1 MAKELPSEEQIIAI
15 LRDEPMVGS
24 QLRSALGLPKKQ
36 KMAFK
41 QLLADMIERGVLK
54 RSAHKE
60 YQLGD
65 GEPLEDKREKRRKK
79 LAEQG
84 VEDNRRPG
92 ARSRR
97 QTEKDSGTRVK
108 RGILHQTGDEDW
120 QVTEIDTGKVYEM
133 CHRRQAPG
141 KEGETI
147 SFTLYPHP
155 KLKHSYL
162 AKVDRSAE
170 IMNVTWDEVKK
181 QFMEESNLPKGFS
194 PAIEKYVASITEPTE
209 KDFKGRVDYRKLD
222 ILCIDPEGAMD
233 HDDAIS
239 VERKPN
245 GGYKLGVHIA
255 DVSYY
260 VPEGSDLDEEALERS
275 YTQYLPWTAVPMLP
289 EKLSSGVCSLH
300 EGVDR
305 CAFTCMIDLDKEAN
319 VLGWDFHRSVVN
331 ITKGIT
337 YQQAVKMMEEGDDSI
352 KALAEVTALLK
363 RNRTKDG
370 LLEFQTTEYGCKFD
384 ENGEP
389 VKIFPREHD
398 ESNSWVEECMLIAN
412 NCCAKELKQRKLQGI
427 YRIHE
432 APDTKDIMELYYMY
446 PDLFKDAPVMLR
458 DLGKPRSGDTNLNP
472 VAFKLYEHL
481 VKRAAGDETL
491 TNRIL
496 RSMQKAHYDSNSFGH
511 FALNWQDYSHFT
523 SPIRRYADLWC
534 HRELARKG
542 KEIDAERV
550 NSVIEVCDLISAN
563 EIKNMK
569 VERISI
575 KVCSCWILKSRIGD
589 SFEASVTG
597 IEEWGIY
604 VSIDDPIAEG
614 LVRYRDIAGDDF
626 YVFNPDQGLAFG
638 KRSGRTFR
646 RGDKVMVQLLRVD
659 PLRGQADFSITEK
672 LSPEPKKRRTR
683 EDTERDIRNF
693 NERADRAAAA
703 EALGYVSQPDEDDD
717 YEPEYVS
724 RGRRGRRDFD
734 GPIFERTG
742 RDSRERGG
750 FRKGRDEFDEGRRS
764 DKRGKHGSEKRDF
777 EKRGTRDFGEGFHV
791 ASEPREARRGR
802 RSSEK
807 GRGRSSRGGRRGR

>member
-1 MAKELPSEEQIIAI
+1 MAQHLPSEEQIIAI

-24 QLRSALGLPKKQ
+24 RLRSALGLPKKQ
-36 KMAFK
+36 KLAFK
-41 QLLADMIERGVLK
+41 QMLADMVDRGLLK
-54 RSAHKE
+54 RTSHKE

-65 GEPLEDKREKRRKK
+65 GESVEEKREKRVKK
-79 LAEQG
+79 IAEQYP
-84 VEDNRRPG
+84 EDNRRPG

-97 QTEKDSGTRVK
+97 QNDKQNETRVK
-108 RGILHQTGDEDW
+108 RGILHQTGEEEW
-120 QVTEIDTGKVYEM
+120 EVHELETGKVYEM

-170 IMNVTWDEVKK
+170 ALNISWDEVKTK
-181 QFMEESNLPKGFS
+181 FMEDANLPKDFS
-194 PAIEKYVASITEPTE
+194 PAIKKYVDSVKEPCG
-209 KDFKGRVDYRKLD
+209 KDFKGRVDYRQLT

-239 VERKPN
+239 VERTPK

-260 VPEGSDLDEEALERS
+260 VPEGSELDEEALERS

-289 EKLSSGVCSLH
+289 EKLSSNVCSLH
-300 EGVDR
+300 QGVDR
-305 CAFTCMIDLDKEAN
+305 CAFTCMMELDKHAN
-319 VLGWDFHRSVVN
+319 VLSWDFHRSIVK
-331 ITKGIT
+331 ITKSIT
-337 YQQAVKMMEEGDDSI
+337 YEQAMEMMKNGDDDI

-363 RNRTKDG
+363 QNRTKDG
-370 LLEFQTTEYGCKFD
+370 LLEFQSTEFGCKFN
-384 ENGEP
+384 EKGEP
-389 VKIFPREHD
+389 EKIYPRTTD

-412 NCCAKELKQRKLQGI
+412 NCCAKELKKRKLQGI

-446 PDLFKDAPVMLR
+446 PDLFKDSPVMLR

-472 VAFKLYEHL
+472 TAFKLYEHL

-511 FALNWQDYSHFT
+511 FALNWQDYAHFT

-542 KEIDAERV
+542 AEITAERK
-550 NSVIEVCDLISAN
+550 NSGIEVCDLISAN
-563 EIKNMK
+563 EVKNQK
-569 VERISI
+569 TERIAI
-575 KVCSCWILKSRIGD
+575 KVCSCWILKSHIGD
-589 SFEASVTG
+589 DFEATVSG

-604 VSIDDPIAEG
+604 VSIADPIAEG
-614 LVRYRDIAGDDF
+614 LVRFRDIAGDDF

-638 KRSGRTFR
+638 KKSGRTFR
-646 RGDKVMVQLLRVD
+646 RGDKVLVRLLRVD
-659 PLRGQADFSITEK
+659 PLRGQADFSIIEK
-672 LSPEPKKRRTR
+672 LSSEPKKRRR
-683 EDTERDIRNF
+683 QGEDDYRNRDVR
-693 NERADRAAAA
+693 ERADRAAAA
-703 EALGYVSQPDEDDD
+703 EALGYVSQPDEDFDD
-717 YEPEYVS
+717 DVPEYVS
-724 RGRRGRRDFD
+724 AHSHMNRGGRGKSRGGRFDSDAPSFERSGRNSRRGGD
-734 GPIFERTG
+734 
-742 RDSRERGG
+742 RGN
-750 FRKGRDEFDEGRRS
+750 FRGDDR
-764 DKRGKHGSEKRDF
+764 
-777 EKRGTRDFGEGFHV
+777 EGFHV
-791 ASEPREARRGR
+791 ASKPR
-802 RSSEK
+802 K
-807 GRGRSSRGGRRGR
+807 GGSRKGAGRSQSRGRGGRR

>member
-1 MAKELPSEEQIIAI
+1 MQKQLPSEEQIIAI

-24 QLRSALGLPKKQ
+24 QLRGALGLPKKQ

-41 QLLADMIERGVLK
+41 QLLADMVERGLLK
-54 RSAHKE
+54 RTSHKE

-65 GEPLEDKREKRRKK
+65 GEPLEEKMEKRRKK
-79 LAEQG
+79 FADQG
-84 VEDNRRPG
+84 PEDNRRPG

-97 QTEKDSGTRVK
+97 QNDKENETRVK
-108 RGILHQTGDEDW
+108 RGILHQTGDEEW
-120 QVTEIDTGKVYEM
+120 EVHELETGKVYEM

-170 IMNVTWDEVKK
+170 ALNVSWDEVKTK
-181 QFMEESNLPKGFS
+181 FMEESNLPKDFS
-194 PAIEKYVASITEPTE
+194 PAIKKFVEGIKEPGP
-209 KDFKGRVDYRKLD
+209 KDFKGRADYRKLD
-222 ILCIDPEGAMD
+222 VLCIDPEGAMD

-239 VERKPN
+239 VERTAS
-245 GGYKLGVHIA
+245 GYRLGVHIA

-300 EGVDR
+300 QGVDR
-305 CAFTCMIDLDKEAN
+305 CAFTCMMELDKNAN
-319 VLGWDFHRSVVN
+319 VLSWDFHRSIVN
-331 ITKGIT
+331 VSKGIT
-337 YQQAVKMMEEGDDSI
+337 YQEAVKMMEAGDDSI

-363 RNRTKDG
+363 KNRTKEG
-370 LLEFQTTEYGCKFD
+370 LLEFKSTEYGCKFN
-384 ENGEP
+384 EKGEP
-389 VKIFPREHD
+389 VQIVPRETD

-412 NCCAKELKQRKLQGI
+412 NCCAKELKRRGLQGI

-472 VAFKLYEHL
+472 TAFKLYQHL
-481 VKRAAGDETL
+481 VKRAGDDETL

-542 KEIDAERV
+542 NEINAERA
-550 NSVIEVCDLISAN
+550 NNIIEVCDLISAN

-575 KVCSCWILKSRIGD
+575 KVCSCWILKNRIGD
-589 SFEASVTG
+589 DFEANVTG

-604 VSIDDPIAEG
+604 VSISDPIAEG
-614 LVRYRDIAGDDF
+614 LVRFRDIAGDDY
-626 YVFNPDQGLAFG
+626 YVFNPDQGLAYG

-646 RGDKVMVQLLRVD
+646 RGDKVMVRLLRVD
-659 PLRGQADFSITEK
+659 PLRGQADFSIIEK
-672 LSPEPKKRRTR
+672 LSSEPKKRRR
-683 EDTERDIRNF
+683 QGERNVE
-693 NERADRAAAA
+693 ERADRASAA
-703 EALGYVSQPDEDDD
+703 EALGYVSQPDFDDDFADDD
-717 YEPEYVS
+717 YEPDYKPMK
-724 RGRRGRRDFD
+724 RNRDRKAANKMGKKAN
-734 GPIFERTG
+734 GP
-742 RDSRERGG
+742 
-750 FRKGRDEFDEGRRS
+750 KA
-764 DKRGKHGSEKRDF
+764 
-777 EKRGTRDFGEGFHV
+777 FGEKL
-791 ASEPREARRGR
+791 A
-802 RSSEK
+802 K
-807 GRGRSSRGGRRGR
+807 GRGGRGSSGRGKRGGRR

>member
-1 MAKELPSEEQIIAI
+1 MAQRLPSEEQIIAI

-24 QLRSALGLPKKQ
+24 QLRGALGLPKKQ

-41 QLLADMIERGVLK
+41 QMLADMVERGLLK
-54 RSAHKE
+54 RTSHKE

-65 GEPLEDKREKRRKK
+65 GESLEEKREKRFKK
-79 LAEQG
+79 IAEQG
-84 VEDNRRPG
+84 AEDNRRPA

-97 QTEKDSGTRVK
+97 QNDKENETRVK
-108 RGILHQTGDEDW
+108 RGILHQIGDEQW
-120 QVTEIDTGKVYEM
+120 EVHELETGKVYEM

-170 IMNVTWDEVKK
+170 ALNVSWDEVKTK
-181 QFMEESNLPKGFS
+181 FMEENNLPKDFS
-194 PAIEKYVASITEPTE
+194 PAIKKFVEGIKEPGP

-222 ILCIDPEGAMD
+222 VLCIDPEGAMD

-239 VERKPN
+239 VERTEN
-245 GGYKLGVHIA
+245 GYRLGVHIA

-300 EGVDR
+300 QGVDR
-305 CAFTCMIDLDKEAN
+305 CAFTCMMELDKQAN
-319 VLGWDFHRSVVN
+319 VLSWDFHRSIVN
-331 ITKGIT
+331 VSKGIT
-337 YQQAVKMMEEGDDSI
+337 YQEAVKMMEAGDDSI
-352 KALAEVTALLK
+352 KALAEVTAMLK
-363 RNRTKDG
+363 KNRTKEG
-370 LLEFQTTEYGCKFD
+370 LLEFKSTEYGCKFN
-384 ENGEP
+384 EAGEP
-389 VKIFPREHD
+389 VQIVPRETD

-412 NCCAKELKQRKLQGI
+412 NCCAKELSKRKLQGI

-472 VAFKLYEHL
+472 VAFKLYQHL
-481 VKRAAGDETL
+481 VKRAGDDETL
-491 TNRIL
+491 MNRIL

-542 KEIDAERV
+542 KEINAERA

-563 EIKNMK
+563 EIK

-575 KVCSCWILKSRIGD
+575 KVCSCWILKNRIGD
-589 SFEASVTG
+589 DFEASVTG

-604 VSIDDPIAEG
+604 VSIKDPIAEG
-614 LVRYRDIAGDDF
+614 LVRFRDIAGDDF

-638 KRSGRTFR
+638 KKSGRTFR
-646 RGDKVMVQLLRVD
+646 RGDIVKVRLLRVD
-659 PLRGQADFSITEK
+659 PLRGQADFSILEK
-672 LSPEPKKRRTR
+672 ISSEPKKRRR
-683 EDTERDIRNF
+683 QGERDL

-703 EALGYVSQPDEDDD
+703 EALGYVSQPDDFEDDFD
-717 YEPEYVS
+717 NGYMPPRARNREQRRKAAFADRGEFARGGRGGRGAGGGKPRARKTDARGGRGK
-724 RGRRGRRDFD
+724 RGRR
-734 GPIFERTG
+734 
-742 RDSRERGG
+742 
-750 FRKGRDEFDEGRRS
+750 
-764 DKRGKHGSEKRDF
+764 
-777 EKRGTRDFGEGFHV
+777 
-791 ASEPREARRGR
+791 
-802 RSSEK
+802 
-807 GRGRSSRGGRRGR
+807 